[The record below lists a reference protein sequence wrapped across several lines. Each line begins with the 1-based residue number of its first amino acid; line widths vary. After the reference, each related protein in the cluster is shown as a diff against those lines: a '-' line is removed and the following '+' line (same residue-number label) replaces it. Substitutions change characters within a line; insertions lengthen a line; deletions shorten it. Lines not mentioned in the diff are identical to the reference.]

1 MSMSSLNVH
10 FAGQAQKTD
19 TMVAGIK
26 GPTTVKRE
34 AFPWKLPRRP
44 AIALYA
50 MTTLQAIIMVFGPA
64 RAAKP
69 SSKEVFKVIRLMPA
83 NE

>member
-10 FAGQAQKTD
+10 FTGQAQKTD

-26 GPTTVKRE
+26 GPATVKRE
-34 AFPWKLPRRP
+34 VFPWNLQRRP
-44 AIALYA
+44 AIVLFA
-50 MTTLQAIIMVFGPA
+50 MTTRQAIIMVFGPA

-69 SSKEVFKVIRLMPA
+69 SSKEVFKVIRLMLA